1 MHFDQIL
8 ANAKAGI
15 CTTPV
20 APVVVQQV
28 VQRVQEQP
36 VTCATPTNAFLINP
50 NNILTAE
57 CATVEI
63 NINNTTDADI
73 LVRFGGGLFGLPGG
87 DAMLRTPSTIPLAV
101 DSPGAL
107 DGTYPAGKQANAPG
121 LQFFNSMAALA
132 GVWVTEITVR
142 GGSGSTQTGTR
153 FTQRTWDYDQDSMCK
168 ASRVAPICT
177 ECPNDSDD
185 DARTFR
191 GHFFMDEHHSVEY
204 VQQEGQD
211 LTYELEIAAYDGAKG
226 YVSCNGTATV

>member
-20 APVVVQQV
+20 PSVVVQQV

-50 NNILTAE
+50 DNILTAE

-63 NINNTTDADI
+63 QIDNTTDAAI
-73 LVRFGGGLFGLPGG
+73 LVRFGGGFLGLPGG
-87 DAMLRTPSTIPLAV
+87 DALLRSPSTTPLAV

-107 DGTYPAGKQANAPG
+107 DPSYPAGKQANAPG
-121 LQFFNSMAALA
+121 LQYFNSMAALA
-132 GVWVTEITVR
+132 GVWVTRICVS
-142 GGSGSTQTGTR
+142 GASGSAQINTKM
-153 FTQRTWDYDQDSMCK
+153 TQRTFEYDQDSFCK
-168 ASRVAPICT
+168 ASKVAPICN
-177 ECPNDSDD
+177 ECPDDINDTRCFD
-185 DARTFR
+185 
-191 GHFFMDEHHSVEY
+191 GNFFMDEGHSVEY
-204 VQQEGQD
+204 IQQAGQN